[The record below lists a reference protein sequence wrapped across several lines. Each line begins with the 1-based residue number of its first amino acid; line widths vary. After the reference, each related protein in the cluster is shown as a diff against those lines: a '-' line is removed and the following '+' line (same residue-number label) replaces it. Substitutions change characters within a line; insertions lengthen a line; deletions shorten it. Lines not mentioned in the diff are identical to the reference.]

1 MPEVMEDSFAVH
13 DKPRL
18 VVANEIGD
26 VLVSSGPDGVVSIQA
41 TIEPAGTIDYKV
53 RQDGGTISVEAKRK
67 KSGGLLQKTFGPRGR
82 ADISVEV
89 PRRVA
94 AEIATVLGDV
104 RLRDV
109 EGSGK
114 LATVNGKLVVD
125 RVQGDFECSVVNGS
139 LVMDDVT
146 GSFQAST
153 VNGGI
158 SFAGE
163 MAPGSKNGFETVN
176 GQVRVKLRT
185 GTRVNVSATT
195 VNGGFSN
202 KPPDTAGGVQTAE
215 PAELSVSTVN
225 GSVTVE

>member
-1 MPEVMEDSFAVH
+1 MPELIEDSFAV
-13 DKPRL
+13 DGVPRL
-18 VVANEIGD
+18 EVANEVGD

-41 TIEPAGTIDYKV
+41 TIEQPDTVDYEV
-53 RQDGGTISVEAKRK
+53 QRDGGTISVEAKRK
-67 KSGGLLQKTFGPRGR
+67 DRGDLGHRGR

-89 PRRVA
+89 PHRLVV
-94 AEIATVLGDV
+94 EIATVVGDV
-104 RLRDV
+104 RLSDV
-109 EGSGK
+109 EGSGT
-114 LATVNGKLVVD
+114 LATINGKLVVD
-125 RVQGDFECSVVNGS
+125 SVKGDFECSVVNGS
-139 LVMDDVT
+139 LVMDAVT
-146 GSFQAST
+146 GSFNAST
-153 VNGGI
+153 VNGRI

-176 GQVRVKLRT
+176 GEVRVKLRA

-202 KPPDTAGGVQTAE
+202 NPPDIPGGVHTAE